1 MSSII
6 LIFALQLVYVP
17 IMTLRTIFL
26 VKNMSVA
33 ASSFGILEA
42 LIYVFGLSLVF
53 SGHQSIAGM
62 VVYAVGFGVGLYIGT
77 RIENKLAIGYTTLV
91 VNLLDNNEELIVILR
106 NKGFGVTVFEGMGR
120 DSKRYQLEILTKRN
134 REHEAMNIIGD
145 YEPKAFIISY
155 EPRKFKGGFLVKAM
169 KKNINRQTERHQSN
183 TLL

>member
-1 MSSII
+1 MLSII

-77 RIENKLAIGYTTLV
+77 RIENKLAIGYTSLV
-91 VNLLDNNEELIVILR
+91 VNLLDHNEELIVLLR
-106 NKGFGVTVFEGMGR
+106 NKGFGVTIFEGKGR

-134 REHEAMNIIGD
+134 RENEVMNIIEE
-145 YEPKAFIISY
+145 YEPKAFVISY
-155 EPRKFKGGFLVKAM
+155 EPRKFKGGFLVKSM
-169 KKNINRQTERHQSN
+169 KNHANR
-183 TLL
+183 